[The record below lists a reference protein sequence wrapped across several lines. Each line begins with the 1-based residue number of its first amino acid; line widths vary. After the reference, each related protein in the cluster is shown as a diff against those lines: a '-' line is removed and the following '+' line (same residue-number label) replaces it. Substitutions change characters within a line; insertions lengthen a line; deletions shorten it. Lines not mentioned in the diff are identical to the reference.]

1 MCYAYS
7 MLASEKKA
15 VWNLLK
21 TASSALCG
29 YVPTAFSPTPD
40 FSDDADLKTIDVG
53 ERAVFSGNIAAA
65 AESAVRLNDG
75 NVAGDSARTGNA
87 ANRPTADPET
97 KISAA
102 AKLADDFAE
111 KAARNSALA
120 ESGRK
125 SITLEEVAQKIASCS
140 RCSLSKN
147 RKTTVPGMGVPHPAV
162 LVVGEG
168 PGAEEDAQGLPFVGP
183 AGKLLDKMLE
193 AISLSRDT
201 NCYIANIVKCRPPNN
216 RTPLPE
222 ESDACIS
229 FLEAQIHILK
239 PKLILAAGRT
249 ASQNL
254 LKTTEALSHLRGAF
268 RDYNGIPLLVTYHPS
283 ALLRDVSLKRP
294 AWEDLKLFRSELL
307 RLVPDYAKNFIK
319 K

>member
-1 MCYAYS
+1 
-7 MLASEKKA
+7 MLAAEKQA
-15 VWNLLK
+15 VWDLLK
-21 TASSALCG
+21 TASSSLCA
-29 YVPTAFSPTPD
+29 YVPRAFAETPA
-40 FSDDADLKTIDVG
+40 FFDDT
-53 ERAVFSGNIAAA
+53 
-65 AESAVRLNDG
+65 ESAASAEASDRAAYVSASFGR
-75 NVAGDSARTGNA
+75 AGDFADTES
-87 ANRPTADPET
+87 ADP
-97 KISAA
+97 
-102 AKLADDFAE
+102 
-111 KAARNSALA
+111 ARD
-120 ESGRK
+120 ESGR
-125 SITLEEVAQKIASCS
+125 SGITLEEVAQKVASCS
-140 RCSLSKN
+140 RCALSKK
-147 RKTTVPGMGVPHPAV
+147 RTHTVPGMGVPHPAV

-222 ESDACIS
+222 EADACIS

-249 ASQNL
+249 AAQNL
-254 LKTTEALSHLRGAF
+254 LKTTEALSRLRGAF

-294 AWEDLKLFRSELL
+294 AWEDLKLFRAELL
-307 RLVPDYAKNFIK
+307 RLVPDYAKDFIK

>member
-1 MCYAYS
+1 
-7 MLASEKKA
+7 MLAAEKQA
-15 VWNLLK
+15 VWDLLK
-21 TASSALCG
+21 TASSSLCA
-29 YVPTAFSPTPD
+29 YVPRAFAETPA
-40 FSDDADLKTIDVG
+40 FSDDA
-53 ERAVFSGNIAAA
+53 
-65 AESAVRLNDG
+65 ESAASAEASDRAAYVSASFGR
-75 NVAGDSARTGNA
+75 AGDFADTES
-87 ANRPTADPET
+87 ADP
-97 KISAA
+97 
-102 AKLADDFAE
+102 
-111 KAARNSALA
+111 ARD
-120 ESGRK
+120 ESGR
-125 SITLEEVAQKIASCS
+125 SGITLEEVAQKVASCS
-140 RCSLSKN
+140 RCALSKK
-147 RKTTVPGMGVPHPAV
+147 RAHTVPGMGVPHPAV

-168 PGAEEDAQGLPFVGP
+168 PGAEEDTQGLPFVGP

-222 ESDACIS
+222 EADACIS

-249 ASQNL
+249 AAQNL
-254 LKTTEALSHLRGAF
+254 LKTTEALSRLRGAF

-294 AWEDLKLFRSELL
+294 AWEDLKLFRAELL
-307 RLVPDYAKNFIK
+307 RLVPDYAKDFIK

>member
-1 MCYAYS
+1 
-7 MLASEKKA
+7 MLAAEKQA
-15 VWNLLK
+15 VWDLLK
-21 TASSALCG
+21 TASSSLCA
-29 YVPTAFSPTPD
+29 YVPRAFAETPA
-40 FSDDADLKTIDVG
+40 FSDDAESAASAEASD
-53 ERAVFSGNIAAA
+53 RAAYVSASFGRAGDFAD
-65 AESAVRLNDG
+65 AESADP
-75 NVAGDSARTGNA
+75 AR
-87 ANRPTADPET
+87 D
-97 KISAA
+97 
-102 AKLADDFAE
+102 
-111 KAARNSALA
+111 
-120 ESGRK
+120 ESGR
-125 SITLEEVAQKIASCS
+125 SGITLEEVAQKVASCS
-140 RCSLSKN
+140 RCALSKK
-147 RKTTVPGMGVPHPAV
+147 RTHTVPGMGVPHPAV

-222 ESDACIS
+222 EADACIS

-249 ASQNL
+249 AAQNL
-254 LKTTEALSHLRGAF
+254 LKTTEALSRLRGAF

-294 AWEDLKLFRSELL
+294 AWEDLKLFRAELL
-307 RLVPDYAKNFIK
+307 RLVPDYAKDFIK

>member
-1 MCYAYS
+1 MLKY
-7 MLASEKKA
+7 MLAAEKQA

-21 TASSALCG
+21 MASSSLCA
-29 YVPTAFSPTPD
+29 YIPRAFSEAPS
-40 FSDDADLKTIDVG
+40 FSDDAEPAT
-53 ERAVFSGNIAAA
+53 N
-65 AESAVRLNDG
+65 AEASDRTAYVSASFGR
-75 NVAGDSARTGNA
+75 AGDYADAEPADRASAGQGR
-87 ANRPTADPET
+87 
-97 KISAA
+97 
-102 AKLADDFAE
+102 
-111 KAARNSALA
+111 
-120 ESGRK
+120 SG
-125 SITLEEVAQKIASCS
+125 ITLEDVAQKVASCS
-140 RCSLSKN
+140 RCALSKK
-147 RKTTVPGMGVPHPAV
+147 RTHTVPGMGVPNPAV

-193 AISLSRDT
+193 AISLSRDV

-216 RTPLPE
+216 RMPLPE
-222 ESDACIS
+222 EADACIS

-249 ASQNL
+249 AAQNL
-254 LKTTEALSHLRGAF
+254 LKTTEALGRLRGTF

-294 AWEDLKLFRSELL
+294 AWEDLKLFRAELL
-307 RLVPDYAKNFIK
+307 RLVPDYAKDFIK

>member
-1 MCYAYS
+1 MLKY
-7 MLASEKKA
+7 MLAAEKQA

-21 TASSALCG
+21 TASSSLCA
-29 YVPTAFSPTPD
+29 YIPRAFSEAPS
-40 FSDDADLKTIDVG
+40 FSDDAEPATNAEASDRTAYVSASAEPAD
-53 ERAVFSGNIAAA
+53 RASAGQGRSG
-65 AESAVRLNDG
+65 
-75 NVAGDSARTGNA
+75 
-87 ANRPTADPET
+87 
-97 KISAA
+97 
-102 AKLADDFAE
+102 
-111 KAARNSALA
+111 
-120 ESGRK
+120 
-125 SITLEEVAQKIASCS
+125 ITLEDVAQNVASCS
-140 RCSLSKN
+140 RCALSKK
-147 RKTTVPGMGVPHPAV
+147 RTHTVPGMGVPNPAV

-193 AISLSRDT
+193 AISLSRDV

-222 ESDACIS
+222 EAAACIS

-249 ASQNL
+249 AAQNL
-254 LKTTEALSHLRGAF
+254 LKTTEALGRLRGTF

-294 AWEDLKLFRSELL
+294 AWEDLKLFRAELL
-307 RLVPDYAKNFIK
+307 RLVPDYAKDFIK

>member
-1 MCYAYS
+1 
-7 MLASEKKA
+7 MLAPGKKA

-21 TASSALCG
+21 TASSSLCG
-29 YVPTAFSPTPD
+29 YVPCSFSSMPV
-40 FSDDADLKTIDVG
+40 FSDDAETATNAEASGRTVQASASG
-53 ERAVFSGNIAAA
+53 GRADNFTNEAKSNPA
-65 AESAVRLNDG
+65 
-75 NVAGDSARTGNA
+75 
-87 ANRPTADPET
+87 PT
-97 KISAA
+97 
-102 AKLADDFAE
+102 
-111 KAARNSALA
+111 
-120 ESGRK
+120 ESGW
-125 SITLEEVAQKIASCS
+125 SGITLEDVAQKVASCS
-140 RCSLSKN
+140 RCALSKK
-147 RKTTVPGMGVPHPAV
+147 RTHTVPGMGVPNPAV

-193 AISLSRDT
+193 AISLSRDV

-222 ESDACIS
+222 EADACIS
-229 FLEAQIHILK
+229 FLETQIHILK

-249 ASQNL
+249 AAQNL
-254 LKTTEALSHLRGAF
+254 LKTTEALGRLRGTF

-294 AWEDLKLFRSELL
+294 AWEDLKLFRAELS
-307 RLVPDYAKNFIK
+307 RLVPDYAKDFIK

>member
-1 MCYAYS
+1 MLKY
-7 MLASEKKA
+7 MLAAEKQA

-21 TASSALCG
+21 TASSSLCA
-29 YVPTAFSPTPD
+29 YIPRAFSEAPS
-40 FSDDADLKTIDVG
+40 FSDDAEPATNAEASD
-53 ERAVFSGNIAAA
+53 RAAYV
-65 AESAVRLNDG
+65 SASFGR
-75 NVAGDSARTGNA
+75 AGDY
-87 ANRPTADPET
+87 ADAEP
-97 KISAA
+97 
-102 AKLADDFAE
+102 ADRASVGQG
-111 KAARNSALA
+111 R
-120 ESGRK
+120 SG
-125 SITLEEVAQKIASCS
+125 ITLEDVAQKVASCS
-140 RCSLSKN
+140 RCALSKK
-147 RKTTVPGMGVPHPAV
+147 RTHTVPGMGVPNPAV

-193 AISLSRDT
+193 AISLSRDV

-222 ESDACIS
+222 EAAACIS

-249 ASQNL
+249 AAQNL
-254 LKTTEALSHLRGAF
+254 LKTTEALGRLRGTF

-294 AWEDLKLFRSELL
+294 AWEDLKLFRAELL
-307 RLVPDYAKNFIK
+307 RLIPDYAKDFIK

>member
-1 MCYAYS
+1 

-21 TASSALCG
+21 TASSSLCG
-29 YVPTAFSPTPD
+29 YVPGSFSSMPD
-40 FSDDADLKTIDVG
+40 FSDDA
-53 ERAVFSGNIAAA
+53 
-65 AESAVRLNDG
+65 ESATNAEASGRTTQASASDG
-75 NVAGDSARTGNA
+75 HAGDYAGA
-87 ANRPTADPET
+87 KPADP
-97 KISAA
+97 AP
-102 AKLADDFAE
+102 
-111 KAARNSALA
+111 A
-120 ESGRK
+120 ESGR
-125 SITLEEVAQKIASCS
+125 SGITLEEVAQKIASCS
-140 RCSLSKN
+140 RCALSKK
-147 RKTTVPGMGVPHPAV
+147 RTHTVPGMGVPHPAV

-193 AISLSRDT
+193 AISLSRDV

-222 ESDACIS
+222 EADACIS

-249 ASQNL
+249 AAQNL
-254 LKTTEALSHLRGAF
+254 LKTTEALGRLRGTF

-294 AWEDLKLFRSELL
+294 AWEDLKLFRAELL
-307 RLVPDYAKNFIK
+307 RLVPDYAKDFIK

>member
-1 MCYAYS
+1 MLKY
-7 MLASEKKA
+7 MLAAEKQA
-15 VWNLLK
+15 LWNLLK
-21 TASSALCG
+21 TASSSLCA
-29 YVPTAFSPTPD
+29 YVPRAFSETPL
-40 FSDDADLKTIDVG
+40 FSDDAEPATNAETSDRTDY
-53 ERAVFSGNIAAA
+53 ASASGG
-65 AESAVRLNDG
+65 R
-75 NVAGDSARTGNA
+75 AGDYADA
-87 ANRPTADPET
+87 EPADPA
-97 KISAA
+97 S
-102 AKLADDFAE
+102 
-111 KAARNSALA
+111 A
-120 ESGRK
+120 ESGR
-125 SITLEEVAQKIASCS
+125 SGITLEDVAQKIASCS
-140 RCSLSKN
+140 RCELSKK
-147 RKTTVPGMGVPHPAV
+147 RTHTVPGMGIPNPAV

-193 AISLSRDT
+193 AISLSRDV

-222 ESDACIS
+222 EADACIS

-249 ASQNL
+249 AAQNL
-254 LKTTEALSHLRGAF
+254 LKTTEALGRLRGTF

-294 AWEDLKLFRSELL
+294 AWEDLKLFRAELS
-307 RLVPDYAKNFIK
+307 RLVPDYAKDFIK